1 MPVLRLLLP
10 ALLLVCV
17 VRDAAA
23 RVVVVDNRSA
33 GGGDG
38 TYERPFKSFSEAQR
52 GSAPSDIIYVAE
64 GIGAYE
70 ESLTLKRGQMLI
82 GDAYGLDAARV
93 EFKAAFTEPSQPAS
107 QGPGPLIH
115 GGVFAAGDNVIAG
128 CTIAP
133 DVGVGIGIFSPQG
146 KIDIRKVFIRPGA
159 RATAI
164 SIQLCEV
171 PITIDG
177 GGITAE
183 SGNGLFIDGGRGD
196 ITVDHFPITGN
207 FASALVVRGRSTGR
221 VAFGSAAQLKIYDA
235 FRDAV
240 TIADNDVAV
249 TFDSPMQIATRGGR
263 GLVVTKSN
271 RVTIAGVSRIDA
283 INATALELHDA
294 ALDATFDHI
303 SAAGVAPGT
312 LREGIIIDKSRGR
325 LTITGNETNEPA
337 SGGTIRNAQAYGLR
351 IVQSTGMRVA
361 NIDIID
367 SGHAATKCPADI
379 AAQTNVRCAAGMNLR
394 HLAESK
400 FSNFRITGGAVGLN
414 TNNLRNVSFDNIDI
428 RNTGATATDAAVLMQ
443 ESAGTITLTR
453 CNIADGSG
461 GQFAIEQRFNAVN
474 FVIDRCTVSA
484 PQRPMASA
492 ALFSIR
498 VAGAGAANVRIDST
512 NFRENVGSAIDVEA
526 KDTSS
531 VSIAIDQSSAQSL
544 GASFLDLSAH
554 QTASARLAIHNTRVI
569 APGSNRPLVAVTLT
583 DAARACADLSN
594 NELVGGVP
602 TPPLSVP
609 TCQ

>member
-23 RVVVVDNRSA
+23 RVVFVDNRA
-33 GGGDG
+33 ATGGDG
-38 TYERPFKSFSEAQR
+38 SYERPFRTFSDAQLR
-52 GSAPSDIIYVAE
+52 SAPSDIIHVAE

-93 EFKAAFTEPSQPAS
+93 EFNASFSEPSQPAS

-115 GGVFAAGDNVIAG
+115 GGIFTAGDNVIAG

-146 KIDIRKVFIRPGA
+146 KIDVRKVFLRPTA

-177 GGITAE
+177 GGITADG
-183 SGNGLFIDGGRGD
+183 GNGLFIDGGRGD
-196 ITVDHFPITGN
+196 ITVNHFPINGN
-207 FASALVVRGRSTGR
+207 FASALVVRGRTTGR
-221 VAFGSAAQLKIYDA
+221 VFFGSAVQVKIYDA
-235 FRDAV
+235 VRDAV
-240 TIADNDVAV
+240 TIADNSVPV

-263 GLVVTKSN
+263 GLVVTKSS
-271 RVTIAGVSRIDA
+271 RVTITGISRIDA

-312 LREGIIIDKSRGR
+312 LREGIIIDKSRGK
-325 LTITGNETNEPA
+325 LAITGNETNEPA

-351 IVQSTGMRVA
+351 IVQSDGMRVA
-361 NIDIID
+361 NVDIID

-379 AAQTNVRCAAGMNLR
+379 VAQTNVRCAAGMNLR
-394 HLAESK
+394 HVTESK
-400 FSNFRITGGAVGLN
+400 LSNVRITGGAVGLN
-414 TNNLRNVSFDNIDI
+414 TNNIRNVSFDNIDI

-461 GQFAIEQRFNAVN
+461 GQFAIEQRFNTVN
-474 FVIDRCTVSA
+474 FVLDRCTVSA
-484 PQRPMASA
+484 PQRPTASA
-492 ALFSIR
+492 ALLSIH
-498 VAGAGAANVRIDST
+498 VAGAGAANVRIDSG
-512 NFRENVGSAIDVEA
+512 NFRENVGSAIDVDA

-531 VSIAIDQSSAQSL
+531 VSITIDQSSAQSL
-544 GASFLDLSAH
+544 GASFLEVAAH
-554 QTASARLAIHNTRVI
+554 QTANARVRLSNTRVI
-569 APGSNRPLVAVTLT
+569 APGSNRPLVAVALT
-583 DAARACADLSN
+583 DSARACADLSN

-602 TPPLSVP
+602 TPPLAVP
-609 TCQ
+609 PCQ